1 MRLRL
6 GPDEIRY
13 IGLFESITGATVK
26 DCLVEN
32 KEDNIV
38 FVVKEGEVGLA
49 IGKKGANLS
58 RVRDLINKGIDIVEY
73 SEEPAKFLENIMK
86 PAKVINIKFNERHDG
101 KTVASVE
108 VNKKDRGI
116 AIGKSGKNIKRA
128 KELLKR
134 HNGIDD
140 VTIM

>member
-26 DCLVEN
+26 DCLVED

-58 RVRDLINKGIDIVEY
+58 RVKDMINKGIDIVEY

-86 PAKVINIKFNERHDG
+86 PAKVINIKLNERQDG
-101 KTVASVE
+101 KTIASVE